1 MDILSVL
8 GARNLMLSRGWVE
21 LDVVQTRI
29 QDDNVGPK
37 GGILQSHGNRTSQ
50 ATGISAVIPA
60 SFIQL
65 F

>member
-1 MDILSVL
+1 
-8 GARNLMLSRGWVE
+8 MLSRSRVE

-50 ATGISAVIPA
+50 ATRISAVIPA